1 METSYI
7 LIKGAI
13 VLSISPPN
21 QVLYDHDILVEDSYI
36 KSVAPNLTLP
46 TAGPGTTV
54 TTIDA
59 RNCIVTPG
67 FVNGHH
73 HMWQHLLRGLTADW
87 SLFGYACHLRTV
99 YGSLY
104 SPEDVRVSNYAAA
117 LSLLNN
123 GVTTVLDH
131 CHVVNSPEHADAAVA
146 GLKEAGIRGTFCYG
160 FYPNPSVPGV
170 PDSVADNTFDQ
181 AKRMDDALRVRNQYF
196 STNSPASSLLTF
208 GIALDD
214 PTNLTP
220 EQNVKGLQEA
230 RKLNPRITTA
240 HASVVSDGEPKPEI
254 VQQLEDAGMMSP
266 DLVFSHG
273 VWFTEQEIDAVRR
286 AKAGVIGTPD
296 TEIQMGMG
304 YPVVWKASDAGCRC
318 GLGLDITSNQG
329 NDFVAQMRLALQVQR
344 AREYGH
350 GYNQAVQRDLNR
362 KAADVLRMATLG
374 GAEAMQLDSLIG
386 SVEAGKK
393 ADLVLWR
400 CDDIETLPILDPV
413 ATVVFH
419 SSPKSIDTVLVD
431 GKIVKQDG
439 QLTGF
444 DWPSLREQVQNRSER
459 LRNEAAKID
468 MAHAEARFHAVFKR
482 AMQERK

>member
-1 METSYI
+1 MATSYI
-7 LIKGAI
+7 LIKGATI
-13 VLSISPPN
+13 IPVSPPS
-21 QVLYDHDILVEDSYI
+21 QVLYNHDILIQDSYI
-36 KSVAPNLTLP
+36 ISIAPNVTLP
-46 TAGPGTTV
+46 TAGPNITV
-54 TTIDA
+54 TTITA
-59 RNCIVTPG
+59 SNCIVTPG

-104 SPEDVRVSNYAAA
+104 TPEDVRVANYAAG

-146 GLKEAGIRGTFCYG
+146 GLEEAGIRGTFCYG
-160 FYPNPSVPGV
+160 FYPNPTVPGV
-170 PDSVADNTFDQ
+170 PESVVDNTFDQ
-181 AKRMDDALRVRNQYF
+181 AKRLDDALRVRDGYF
-196 STNSPASSLLTF
+196 PSNDPEIVLLTF

-220 EQNVKGLQEA
+220 EQNVQGLQDA

-254 VQQLEDAGMMSP
+254 VQQLEDAGIMGP

-273 VWFTEQEIDAVRR
+273 VWFTDEEIDAVRR
-286 AKAGVIGTPD
+286 SGAGVVGTPD

-304 YPVVWKASDAGCRC
+304 YPIVWKASDAGCRC

-350 GYNQAVQRDLNR
+350 GYNQAIQRDLNR
-362 KAADVLRMATLG
+362 NAADVLHMATLG

-386 SVEAGKK
+386 SIEVGKK

-400 CDDIETLPILDPV
+400 CDDIETVPILDPA

-419 SSPKSIDTVLVD
+419 SSPKTIDTVLVD
-431 GKIVKQDG
+431 GKIVKKNG
-439 QLTGF
+439 ELTGL
-444 DWPSLREQVQNRSER
+444 DWPSLREQVQSRSER
-459 LRNEAAKID
+459 LRSEAAKID
-468 MAHAEARFHAVFKR
+468 MAHAESRFRAVFKR
-482 AMQERK
+482 AMEEEQ